1 MPRPALSSG
10 FRAVFSVAIVFAAA
24 AACAAA
30 DAHFDLP
37 DMAIPGADMEIRLQ
51 VDGANG
57 QVKDIKV
64 HESPGVHI
72 RQGSGHSLTSVNG
85 ALSETYTLN
94 LEVDAQ
100 PEGATTVTV
109 PAAEVT
115 ISDGSTLTAPAVV
128 LPIGHGDP
136 RLVGDQFAEA
146 TIDPA
151 VIVPGQPTTLT
162 VKIWLRGA
170 SAIEP
175 PEVKPPDDAI
185 ILANHGTW
193 TQGSSFDASGQR
205 WVKCSASWQLTFS
218 TPGVRDFGGQQDFQV
233 SADVFRSERRTVPVK
248 PAHLEVTALPMD
260 GRPADFTGL
269 IGPVALVASLDRARI
284 AAGEGSALSVTIS
297 GRQVDLATAPQPQF
311 PAGLQAYPAPA
322 PVLTKDNDGIP
333 QKTWHWDLVPTAPGD
348 LVIPALD
355 IGYFDPG
362 SRSYRQATTAPL
374 TLSVL
379 PGRNRSLVVAGAAP
393 MAPVSASA
401 AAPALAAV
409 TAFAPLQG
417 VVGGPPPWAKWSAL
431 AGGILLGLAAGVLAR
446 GAKRAPSVHRGK
458 NLIAALGRKD
468 LDGAARAIAALM
480 PDLTPEQA
488 ATAAGISAAIDRA
501 RFGGGTFDDALR
513 EQAKSLGAVR

>member
-1 MPRPALSSG
+1 MPRPLLSSG
-10 FRAVFSVAIVFAAA
+10 IFAFFPVAVVLAAA
-24 AACAAA
+24 TCAGAA

-94 LEVDAQ
+94 LQVDAQ

-128 LPIGHGDP
+128 LPIGHGDA

-146 TIDPA
+146 TVDPA

-162 VKIWLRGA
+162 VKIWLRSA

-175 PEVKPPDDAI
+175 AEVKPPDDAI

-193 TQGSSFDASGQR
+193 TLGSSYDASGQR
-205 WVKCSASWQLTFS
+205 WVKCSASWQIAFS
-218 TPGVRDFGGQQDFQV
+218 TPGGRDFGGQQDYQV
-233 SADVFRSERRTVPVK
+233 SFDVFRNERRTVPVK
-248 PAHLEVTALPMD
+248 PAHLEVSPLPMD

-269 IGPVALVASLDRARI
+269 IGPVALTANLDRARI

-322 PVLTKDNDGIP
+322 PVITKDADGIP
-333 QKTWHWDLVPTAPGD
+333 TKTWHWDLVPTAPGD

-379 PGRNRSLVVAGAAP
+379 PGRNRSLVVAGAAA
-393 MAPVSASA
+393 MTPVSASA
-401 AAPALAAV
+401 AAPAQAAI
-409 TAFAPLQG
+409 TAFAPVQG
-417 VVGGPPPWAKWSAL
+417 ASGGPPPLAPWGAL
-431 AGGILLGLAAGVLAR
+431 AGGILVGLAAGFLAR
-446 GAKRAPSVHRGK
+446 GARRGPTVHRGK
-458 NLIAALGRKD
+458 TLLAALHAND
-468 LDGAARAIAALM
+468 LDGAARAIHALM
-480 PDLTPEQA
+480 PDLSPDQA
-488 ATAAGISAAIDRA
+488 ASAATITAAIDRA